1 MDWSIDYATASIV
14 LALLV
19 IFLFKMKWSG
29 DLCPPVA
36 ATVVGLIINFKRI
49 HDFLFD
55 HHRRYKTYRIAYPTF
70 SYVFT
75 TDPANVEHILRF
87 NFANYVKGKFNHD
100 ILEDLLGDGIF
111 SVDGEQWRQQ
121 RKIASF
127 EFSTKVLKDFSSV
140 VFRENAVKLSKIL
153 LEAYGTKQTVEMQ
166 GLLLKSTMDAICK
179 LGFGVEINSLSNTNS
194 GTEASFAKAF
204 DTANDMLFWRYVD
217 LAWKL
222 KRYFNIGSE
231 VTVKESIKTVDDFVY
246 KVIQKRRR
254 EISVQNSYVKPDML
268 SRFIALSEKQPENYS
283 DKYLRDIILN
293 FMIAGRDTTA
303 VTLCWFFHLLC
314 KNPDVEGKLLQENRD
329 LVKEN
334 ECVSIE
340 ESISMFS
347 QSLTHAV
354 LDKMHYL
361 HAALSEAL
369 RLHPAVPV
377 DAKYVV
383 SDDILPDGFKIK
395 KGDMIN
401 YVPFSMGRMTYLW
414 GSDAEEFKPERW
426 LQNGIFQPQSPF
438 KFTAFQAG
446 PRICLGKDFAYMQM
460 KIFAAVLVRF
470 FKFEA
475 VEGKEV
481 KYRPS
486 LTLHMTEDGL
496 NLRLEPRLD

>member
-1 MDWSIDYATASIV
+1 
-14 LALLV
+14 
-19 IFLFKMKWSG
+19 
-29 DLCPPVA
+29 
-36 ATVVGLIINFKRI
+36 
-49 HDFLFD
+49 
-55 HHRRYKTYRIAYPTF
+55 
-70 SYVFT
+70 
-75 TDPANVEHILRF
+75 
-87 NFANYVKGKFNHD
+87 
-100 ILEDLLGDGIF
+100 
-111 SVDGEQWRQQ
+111 
-121 RKIASF
+121 
-127 EFSTKVLKDFSSV
+127 
-140 VFRENAVKLSKIL
+140 
-153 LEAYGTKQTVEMQ
+153 
-166 GLLLKSTMDAICK
+166 MDAICK

-204 DTANDMLFWRYVD
+204 DTANAMLYWRYAD

-222 KRYFNIGSE
+222 KRYFNIGCE

-254 EISVQNSYVKPDML
+254 EVSVQNSYVKPDML